1 MRTFVLA
8 LLALSLVSFGAACGS
23 DDESSAAA
31 TTAESSEEDT
41 TAAAAAAAAEIDT
54 IKSML
59 DDALAKYKAGDTEA
73 AEETVGDAYLEH
85 FEEVE
90 HPLEEVD
97 EELMEDLE
105 HTIST
110 DIRTKM
116 KSGAPASEIEQLI
129 EQTKT
134 DLDEAKSKL
143 QGA

>member
-1 MRTFVLA
+1 
-8 LLALSLVSFGAACGS
+8 
-23 DDESSAAA
+23 
-31 TTAESSEEDT
+31 
-41 TAAAAAAAAEIDT
+41 
-54 IKSML
+54 ML
-59 DDALAKYKAGDTEA
+59 DDALAKYEAGDVEG

-105 HTIST
+105 RTIST
-110 DIRTKM
+110 DIRTNM
-116 KSGAPASEIEQLI
+116 KAGAPASKIEELI
-129 EQTKT
+129 EQAKT

>member
-41 TAAAAAAAAEIDT
+41 TPAAAAAEIDT

-59 DDALAKYKAGDTEA
+59 DDALAKYKAGDTDA

-85 FEEVE
+85 FEKVE

-116 KSGAPASEIEQLI
+116 KNGAPASEIEHLI

>member
-8 LLALSLVSFGAACGS
+8 LLALSLVSFGAACGG

-41 TAAAAAAAAEIDT
+41 TPAAAAAEIDT

-59 DDALAKYKAGDTEA
+59 DDALAKYKAGDADA

-85 FEEVE
+85 FEKVE

-116 KSGAPASEIEQLI
+116 KNGAPVSEIEQLI

>member
-1 MRTFVLA
+1 MRTFVPA

-23 DDESSAAA
+23 GD
-31 TTAESSEEDT
+31 ESSEEDT
-41 TAAAAAAAAEIDT
+41 TPAAAAAEIDT

-59 DDALAKYKAGDTEA
+59 DDALAKYKAGDAEA

-97 EELMEDLE
+97 EELMKDLE

-116 KSGAPASEIEQLI
+116 KDGAPASEIEQLI

>member
-8 LLALSLVSFGAACGS
+8 LLALTLVGAGAGCGS
-23 DDESSAAA
+23 DD
-31 TTAESSEEDT
+31 AEEADVT
-41 TAAAAAAAAEIDT
+41 PAAAAAEIDT

-59 DDALAKYKAGDTEA
+59 DDALAKYEDGDAEA
-73 AEETVGDAYLEH
+73 AEELVGDAYLEH

-110 DIRTKM
+110 EIREKL
-116 KSGAPASEIEQLI
+116 KAGAPAAEVAQLI
-129 EQTKT
+129 AATKA
-134 DLDEAKSKL
+134 DLDRAKAAL
-143 QGA
+143 QG

>member
-23 DDESSAAA
+23 DE
-31 TTAESSEEDT
+31 ESSEEDT
-41 TAAAAAAAAEIDT
+41 TAAAAAAEIDT

-59 DDALAKYKAGDTEA
+59 DDAVAKYKAGDVEA

-116 KSGAPASEIEQLI
+116 KDGAPASQIEQLI

-134 DLDEAKSKL
+134 GLDEAKSKL

>member
-8 LLALSLVSFGAACGS
+8 LLALSLVSVGASCGG
-23 DDESSAAA
+23 DDESGAAA

-41 TAAAAAAAAEIDT
+41 TPAAAAAEIDT

-59 DDALAKYKAGDTEA
+59 DDALAKYKAGDVDA
-73 AEETVGDAYLEH
+73 AEETMGDAYLEH
-85 FEEVE
+85 FEKVE

-105 HTIST
+105 RTIST

-116 KSGAPASEIEQLI
+116 KNGASASEIEQLI

>member
-1 MRTFVLA
+1 MRAFVLA

-23 DDESSAAA
+23 DDESA
-31 TTAESSEEDT
+31 EEDT
-41 TAAAAAAAAEIDT
+41 TPAAAAAEIDT

-59 DDALAKYKAGDTEA
+59 DDALAEYKAGDAAA

-116 KSGAPASEIEQLI
+116 KDGAPASEIEQLI

>member
-23 DDESSAAA
+23 DE
-31 TTAESSEEDT
+31 ESSEEDT
-41 TAAAAAAAAEIDT
+41 TAAAAAAEIDT

-59 DDALAKYKAGDTEA
+59 DDAVAKYKAGDVEA

-116 KSGAPASEIEQLI
+116 KDGAPASEIEQLI

>member
-1 MRTFVLA
+1 MRRLALA
-8 LLALSLVSFGAACGS
+8 LLALSLASFGAACGS
-23 DDESSAAA
+23 DDGSGGGAA
-31 TTAESSEEDT
+31 TTAESTADDT
-41 TAAAAAAAAEIDT
+41 SPAAAAAEIDE

-59 DDALAKYKAGDTEA
+59 DEALARYRHGDAEG
-73 AEETVGDAYLEH
+73 AEELVGDAYLEH

-97 EELMEDLE
+97 HELMEDLE
-105 HTIST
+105 HTIAN

-116 KSGAPASEIEQLI
+116 KDGAPASEVAQLI
-129 EQTKT
+129 EQTKA

>member
-1 MRTFVLA
+1 MRTLVLA
-8 LLALSLVSFGAACGS
+8 LLALSLAGFGAACGS
-23 DDESSAAA
+23 E
-31 TTAESSEEDT
+31 ESSEEK
-41 TAAAAAAAAEIDT
+41 ASPAAAAAEIET

-59 DDALAKYKAGDTEA
+59 DDALAKYKAGDAEA

-116 KSGAPASEIEQLI
+116 KDGAPASEVEQLI

>member
-8 LLALSLVSFGAACGS
+8 LLALSLVGFGAACGS
-23 DDESSAAA
+23 DDENGAAA
-31 TTAESSEEDT
+31 TTTESSEEDT
-41 TAAAAAAAAEIDT
+41 SPAAAAAEIDT

-59 DDALAKYKAGDTEA
+59 DDALAKYKAGDAEA

-116 KSGAPASEIEQLI
+116 KNGAPASEIEQLI

>member
-1 MRTFVLA
+1 MRTFVPA
-8 LLALSLVSFGAACGS
+8 LLALALVSFGAACGS
-23 DDESSAAA
+23 DE
-31 TTAESSEEDT
+31 ERSEEDT
-41 TAAAAAAAAEIDT
+41 TPAAAAAEIDT

-59 DDALAKYKAGDTEA
+59 DDALAKYKAGDAEA

-97 EELMEDLE
+97 EDLMEDLE

-116 KSGAPASEIEQLI
+116 KDGAPASEIEQLI
-129 EQTKT
+129 EQAKT

>member
-23 DDESSAAA
+23 DDESSATA

-41 TAAAAAAAAEIDT
+41 TPAAAAAEIDT

-59 DDALAKYKAGDTEA
+59 DDALAKYKAGDTDA

-85 FEEVE
+85 FEHVE

-116 KSGAPASEIEQLI
+116 KNGAPASEIEQLI

>member
-8 LLALSLVSFGAACGS
+8 LLAFSLVSFGAACGS

-41 TAAAAAAAAEIDT
+41 TPAAAAAEIDT

-85 FEEVE
+85 FEDVE

-116 KSGAPASEIEQLI
+116 KNGAPASDIEQLI

>member
-8 LLALSLVSFGAACGS
+8 LLAVSLVSFGAACGS
-23 DDESSAAA
+23 DDQ
-31 TTAESSEEDT
+31 SSEEDT
-41 TAAAAAAAAEIDT
+41 TPAAAAAEIDT

-59 DDALAKYKAGDTEA
+59 DDALAKYEAGDADA

-85 FEEVE
+85 FEQVE

-110 DIRTKM
+110 GIRTKM
-116 KSGAPASEIEQLI
+116 KDGAPASEIEQLI

-143 QGA
+143 GA

>member
-23 DDESSAAA
+23 DEESA
-31 TTAESSEEDT
+31 EEDT
-41 TAAAAAAAAEIDT
+41 TPAAAAAEIDT

-59 DDALAKYKAGDTEA
+59 DDALAKYKAGDAEA
-73 AEETVGDAYLEH
+73 AEEIVGDAYLEH

-116 KSGAPASEIEQLI
+116 KDGAPASEIEQLI